1 MSRMFL
7 ALITVACVISLASG
21 CRNCRLNP
29 CNNACGFG
37 ASPTLPAPPTYSLQI
52 PSLGK
57 NQPYYNGVPITARQ
71 PSPLINPNSA
81 APTPA
86 SSTPTLAPQQ
96 GWRPVGT
103 DQFSN
108 PSVGSNYPNSPQN
121 QPTSVLQ
128 SPVDLSPNR
137 APTGF
142 ASQPA
147 STPPLNSVLQPGDN
161 RTAAAANGV
170 SYTDSVNYRSTH
182 VDERLDETR
191 LPVTDASNVRAPSTL
206 NTAPP
211 ANRFAQAVPIYGTV
225 VPSNQPAYST
235 QPAVALPYPGTNTNP
250 YRATQNAQP
259 TQPGFI
265 QGTVVYGQPANNA
278 NNGYP
283 SPYGNPTNAQPAVLA
298 QSTTTINPQNG
309 QNYQSGWRD
318 RELTARR

>member
-29 CNNACGFG
+29 CNNACGIG

-52 PSLGK
+52 PSLGQ
-57 NQPYYNGVPITARQ
+57 NQPYYNGVPTTARQ
-71 PSPLINPNSA
+71 PSYLVNPNSA

-103 DQFSN
+103 NQFSN
-108 PSVGSNYPNSPQN
+108 PSVGSTSPNLPQN

-147 STPPLNSVLQPGDN
+147 STPALNSVLQPSDN
-161 RTAAAANGV
+161 RTASAANGI
-170 SYTDSVNYRSTH
+170 SYRDSVNYRSTR
-182 VDERLDETR
+182 VDERQDETR
-191 LPVTDASNVRAPSTL
+191 LPVTDASSVRAPFNL
-206 NTAPP
+206 EHHTACKPVCP
-211 ANRFAQAVPIYGTV
+211 GSSNLRNGCTV
-225 VPSNQPAYST
+225 EPTGLFNPT
-235 QPAVALPYPGTNTNP
+235 CGCVALSRHQFQSLSCNSIRSTGSTWLYS
-250 YRATQNAQP
+250 RHRCLW
-259 TQPGFI
+259 
-265 QGTVVYGQPANNA
+265 PA
-278 NNGYP
+278 G
-283 SPYGNPTNAQPAVLA
+283 
-298 QSTTTINPQNG
+298 
-309 QNYQSGWRD
+309 
-318 RELTARR
+318 E